1 MKVDIVMVEV
11 KIMVLKFVDHREP
24 QKEPKRA
31 ENEPKIK
38 LFKICHVGALW
49 QGMVQERSAVQF

>member
-1 MKVDIVMVEV
+1 MVEV

-24 QKEPKRA
+24 EKEPKRA
-31 ENEPKIK
+31 GNEPKIK

>member
-1 MKVDIVMVEV
+1 MVEV
-11 KIMVLKFVDHREP
+11 KIMVLKIVDHREP
-24 QKEPKRA
+24 QKEPK
-31 ENEPKIK
+31 EPKISQKIK